1 MTAPRRPSASEP
13 VRVAVVGAG
22 IMGANHVRIAH
33 QLPGLELVAV
43 VDADLERAQKA
54 AGVSGTQAFST
65 MEALPDL
72 ADLVVLAVPTKFHAD
87 AALELI
93 AAGVHLLVEKP
104 LALTSVEGQRIV
116 DAANLAGI
124 TLAVGHV
131 ERFNAAV
138 VELPKFLDNPIHIDA
153 VRVSPFSARISD
165 GVIFDLM
172 IHDLDI
178 ALSLAGEDAE
188 VTSVSGVARHRH
200 GGTEDLASVNVTFS
214 NGLTASLLTSRLG
227 QQKQR
232 TITVTQNDSVVL
244 ADLVRQDLTIQRM
257 TRHEYLAE
265 DGARYRTSST
275 VEVPFLE
282 TRGEPLANELAHV
295 ADCVRTGARPRVD
308 GNAALRALKF
318 AEAVTAAVRRS

>member
-1 MTAPRRPSASEP
+1 MNSPRRPAGDQP

-33 QLPGLELVAV
+33 QLPGIELVAV

-54 AGVSGTQAFST
+54 AAVSGAKAFSS
-65 MEALPDL
+65 MEALPEI
-72 ADLVVLAVPTKFHAD
+72 ADLVVLAVPTKFHAG

-104 LALTSVEGQRIV
+104 LALTSDEGQRIV
-116 DAANLAGI
+116 DAAALAGT

-153 VRVSPFSARISD
+153 VRVSPYSARISD

-178 ALSLAGEDAE
+178 VLSLAGDAE
-188 VTSVSGVARHRH
+188 VSSVSGVARHRH

-295 ADCVRTGARPRVD
+295 AACVRTGERPRVD
-308 GNAALRALKF
+308 GLAALRALKF
-318 AEAVTAAVRRS
+318 AEAATAAVTRS

>member
-1 MTAPRRPSASEP
+1 MNSPRRPSADQP

-33 QLPGLELVAV
+33 QLPGIELVAV

-54 AGVSGTQAFST
+54 AAVSGAKAFSS
-65 MEALPDL
+65 MEALPEI

-104 LALTSVEGQRIV
+104 LALTSEEGQRIV
-116 DAANLAGI
+116 DAASLAGT

-153 VRVSPFSARISD
+153 VRVSPYSARISD

-178 ALSLAGEDAE
+178 VLSLAGDAE
-188 VTSVSGVARHRH
+188 VSSVSGVARHRH

-295 ADCVRTGARPRVD
+295 AGCVRTGERPRVD
-308 GNAALRALKF
+308 GAAALRALKF
-318 AEAVTAAVRRS
+318 AEAVTASVRRS